1 MRMVHRHMKWLV
13 FGAKG
18 WIGQQV
24 VFLLQSIEEE
34 VVEIATHFDS
44 FAQLKDYIDSTC
56 PDRIVCAVGRTYGPG
71 FTTIDYLEQ
80 PGKLTENLE
89 SNLLFPV
96 WVAQASQS
104 IPMLYFG
111 TGCIYEYDEEHTMD
125 NGVGFTEEEEP
136 NFVGSS
142 YSAVKRITDKIM
154 GQFPHV
160 LNARIRMPISDK
172 EHPRDFITK
181 ISNYKKI
188 TSIPNSMTVLSDM
201 LPSLLAIL
209 SEGKEFGTLN
219 SVNPGLLDHKM
230 ILHLVEKYSGK
241 KIIYENESLEQQGQR
256 LLSKRSNNE
265 LSSKRIE
272 RLILG
277 LKEETSQRFH
287 VKPLEDI
294 TKRVESILNKR
305 FSSER

>member
-1 MRMVHRHMKWLV
+1 MKWLV

-18 WIGQQV
+18 WIGEQV
-24 VFLLQSIEEE
+24 SSLLHSVEETVVENGAHFCSFFELQSY
-34 VVEIATHFDS
+34 IAS
-44 FAQLKDYIDSTC
+44 VA
-56 PDRIVCAVGRTYGPG
+56 PDRIICAVGRTYGPG

-96 WVAQASQS
+96 WVAQASES
-104 IPMLYFG
+104 IPILYFG

-125 NGVGFTEEEEP
+125 NRVGFTEKEEP

-154 GQFPHV
+154 GNFPNV

-172 EHPRDFITK
+172 EHSRDFITK

-188 TSIPNSMTVLSDM
+188 TSIPNSMTVLSDI

-209 SEGKEFGTLN
+209 YEGKEFGTLN
-219 SVNPGLLDHKM
+219 SVNPGVLDHKQ
-230 ILHLVEKYSGK
+230 ILTMLEKWSGIVLV
-241 KIIYENESLEQQGQR
+241 YENESLEQQGKR

-272 RLILG
+272 QLVLG
-277 LKEETSQRFH
+277 LQEETRQRFC
-287 VKPLEDI
+287 VKPLEELE
-294 TKRVESILNKR
+294 TRVSALLKKRYYFQR
-305 FSSER
+305 

>member
-1 MRMVHRHMKWLV
+1 MSVFYRHMKWLI

-24 VFLLQSIEEE
+24 SDFLISFGEE
-34 VVEIATHFDS
+34 VVKNGQHFSS
-44 FAQLKDYIDSTC
+44 FSNLKDYIDSIH

-80 PGKLTENLE
+80 QGKLTENLE

-96 WVAQASQS
+96 WIAQASHS
-104 IPMLYFG
+104 IPILYFG
-111 TGCIYEYDEEHTMD
+111 TGCIYEYDEEHTLD
-125 NGVGFTEEEEP
+125 NHVGFTEEDEP

-181 ISNYKKI
+181 ISNYTKI
-188 TSIPNSMTVLSDM
+188 TSIPNSMTVLSDI
-201 LPSLLAIL
+201 LPILLAIL
-209 SEGKEFGTLN
+209 FEAKEFGTLN
-219 SVNPGLLDHKM
+219 AVNPGVLDHKS
-230 ILHLVEKYSGK
+230 ILSMLEKYTSK
-241 KIIYENESLEQQGQR
+241 RLHYENESLEEQGKR
-256 LLSKRSNNE
+256 LLSKRSNNQ

-272 RLILG
+272 QLVSSLE
-277 LKEETSQRFH
+277 KKTCERFH
-287 VKPLEDI
+287 IQPLLDLDL
-294 TKRVESILNKR
+294 RVDFLLNKR
-305 FSSER
+305 YLSER

>member
-1 MRMVHRHMKWLV
+1 MKWLV

-24 VFLLQSIEEE
+24 VSLLQTIGEE
-34 VVEIATHFDS
+34 VVENAKHFQS
-44 FAQLKDYIDSTC
+44 FLQLKEYLNSIGA
-56 PDRIVCAVGRTYGPG
+56 DRIVCAVGRTYGPG

-96 WVAQASQS
+96 WVAQASDS
-104 IPMLYFG
+104 IPILYFG

-125 NGVGFTEEEEP
+125 NRVGFSEEEEP

-172 EHPRDFITK
+172 DHPRDFITK
-181 ISNYKKI
+181 IMNYKKI
-188 TSIPNSMTVLSDM
+188 TSIPNSMTILSDI

-209 SEGKEFGTLN
+209 YEGKEFGTLN
-219 SVNPGLLDHKM
+219 SVNPGVIDHKM
-230 ILHLVEKYSGK
+230 ILDRVEKYSGK
-241 KIIYENESLEQQGQR
+241 LLQYENESLEQQGQR

-272 RLILG
+272 TLVLG
-277 LKEETSQRFH
+277 LKKETCELFS
-287 VKPLEDI
+287 VKPLKDI
-294 TKRVESILNKR
+294 VFRVESILNKR
-305 FSSER
+305 FLSER